1 MRLHVVRAISLGALA
16 VLASLPSVG
25 CGATGGKRFSFE
37 ARAAGAPRSDGATS
51 GPLTFDNETGWSI
64 TLRRA
69 NVTLG
74 PVYLNVIA
82 PLQTEEAGRVV
93 GEVLGQ
99 VPFDALSSN
108 EVPFPTRGTITDDE
122 VRTVDLWFYPRPGV
136 APETTKID
144 TVALDVAGEA
154 TKGADDVRFRGML
167 VLDDTWLPA
176 AQPGEPGGQ
185 TILGVRK
192 VRGIPAD
199 FHPTEGGHLTLRFDV
214 RACFRGADFASL
226 ATNPE
231 DPDGTKILV
240 QSKSGNVLTDQVMTN
255 LYEGVRAQ
263 TGTYSVTWTR

>member
-1 MRLHVVRAISLGALA
+1 MRLLRALA
-16 VLASLPSVG
+16 LVTTVAALAS
-25 CGATGGKRFSFE
+25 CGATGNKRFAFE
-37 ARAAGAPRSDGATS
+37 ARAAGATRTDGATS

-74 PVYLNVIA
+74 PAYLNVIA
-82 PLQTEEAGRVV
+82 PRESHLEPGRVV

-99 VPFDALSSN
+99 VAFDALSPS

-122 VRTVDLWFYPRPGV
+122 VRTLDLWFYPRAGV
-136 APETTKID
+136 APETNDID

-154 TKGADDVRFRGML
+154 TKGADDVRFRGQL

-185 TILGVRK
+185 TILSVRQ
-192 VRGIPAD
+192 VRGIPAA
-199 FHPTEGGHLTLRFDV
+199 FLPTEGGHLTLRFDV

-226 ATNPE
+226 AQNPE

-240 QSKSGNVLTDQVMTN
+240 QSRSGASLTDQVMTN
-255 LYEGVRAQ
+255 VYEGVRAQ